1 MRHVR
6 HGVDKMKDVVGA
18 VAQRPF
24 GRRCNVLT
32 RGIDEDVP
40 TSNAAPDIA
49 EKLLASFFA
58 PELED
63 AFAHPSVRS
72 SR

>member
-1 MRHVR
+1 
-6 HGVDKMKDVVGA
+6 MKGGVGA
-18 VAQRPF
+18 VAQRPLE
-24 GRRCNVLT
+24 RRRNTLT

-40 TSNAAPDIA
+40 ASNAALDIIA

-63 AFAHPSVRS
+63 ALRS
-72 SR
+72 SWGGAPVRR